1 MPSKWLK
8 PEDVAVRNFP
18 IQLSNFKIYKDLLW
32 RRHVYNSSVLT
43 MRRVFRE
50 EYEQQQK
57 ECIGLD
63 RVQKEV
69 DEELDRLLAEND
81 KRNEELAK
89 QRLE

>member
-1 MPSKWLK
+1 
-8 PEDVAVRNFP
+8 
-18 IQLSNFKIYKDLLW
+18 
-32 RRHVYNSSVLT
+32 

-50 EYEQQQK
+50 EYEQQKK

-89 QRLE
+89 QR